1 LTRAKIVLVI
11 TFKRKN
17 KMADT
22 STLTTDPFFA
32 LTGQV
37 TGVREKISD
46 SIFENYK
53 LQVAQTN
60 DINNRA
66 VQTAND
72 INNRAM
78 QVALHDATALTDLK
92 AATSEGT
99 LQNMLAAERT
109 NAKVAEASLQ
119 AMLAAERTNAKVAES
134 ALQLMLAS
142 GRTDAA
148 IGATAAATQRAIFE
162 QGEITRGLINGIN
175 TQNLNTALINTNTF
189 LAGVGTQYAGLGL
202 AYGGAV
208 AAYQSANQVSAINSL
223 GSAISSQ
230 GQNVVGAGA
239 VGGAQ
244 TATPTSIS

>member
-1 LTRAKIVLVI
+1 
-11 TFKRKN
+11 
-17 KMADT
+17 M
-22 STLTTDPFFA
+22 LTTDPFFHLSRETA
-32 LTGQV
+32 GL
-37 TGVREKISD
+37 REKVSD
-46 SIFENYK
+46 SVFENYK

-66 VQTAND
+66 TQTAND

-78 QVALHDATALTDLK
+78 QVALHDATALADLK

-109 NAKVAEASLQ
+109 NAKI
-119 AMLAAERTNAKVAES
+119 AES

-148 IGATAAATQRAIFE
+148 IGATAAATQRLIFE
-162 QGEITRGLINGIN
+162 EGQRTRDLMNGIN
-175 TQNLNTALINTNTF
+175 TQNLNTALINTNTY